1 VVSACLACWVGQA
14 AAREGKAKL
23 RAELSRLMSSG
34 KDGDVWV
41 VYI

>member
-1 VVSACLACWVGQA
+1 LLSLLGWASCCKGG
-14 AAREGKAKL
+14 ESKL
-23 RAELSRLMSSG
+23 RAELSRPMSSG